1 MHGCTW
7 WGCRSAGRSPLRHPS
22 TLVSTS
28 SSDSMPLG
36 RSALGRPDALLLR
49 YPQSPVEPLAP
60 GYGVHGAPGA
70 WLWWPWSPWRL
81 AMLVVVPAPGD
92 VEVLLFIICLL
103 SAVKLY
109 LYL

>member
-1 MHGCTW
+1 MVGVPQRRAQPPAPPQHA
-7 WGCRSAGRSPLRHPS
+7 RVHLQLRFNALRPQRARQ
-22 TLVSTS
+22 TRRVAAQVPVVTS
-28 SSDSMPLG
+28 
-36 RSALGRPDALLLR
+36 
-49 YPQSPVEPLAP
+49 
-60 GYGVHGAPGA
+60 GAPGA